1 VCVFVQNEFSD
12 VEDLEEDEFES
23 GFEDMKTDEEYEE
36 ELDPHSSKFRAEG
49 QLMAYEE
56 EPNFEGYLSVRVCIC
71 MHNSVEAKPTE
82 IHCTTSW
89 YFHTFSMA
97 DMCKTLVQ
105 ER

>member
-1 VCVFVQNEFSD
+1 MTLCVCIIILLLYMCVQTELSD

-56 EPNFEGYLSVRVCIC
+56 EPSFEGYLSVRVSLC
-71 MHNSVEAKPTE
+71 
-82 IHCTTSW
+82 
-89 YFHTFSMA
+89 
-97 DMCKTLVQ
+97 
-105 ER
+105 

>member
-1 VCVFVQNEFSD
+1 MLLKSIFLCVHVCVSLCVQNEFSD

-56 EPNFEGYLSVRVCIC
+56 EPNFEGYLSVRVCTILLSIVG
-71 MHNSVEAKPTE
+71 NLL
-82 IHCTTSW
+82 IW
-89 YFHTFSMA
+89 
-97 DMCKTLVQ
+97 
-105 ER
+105 

>member
-1 VCVFVQNEFSD
+1 MLHFMCVCVQNEFSD

-56 EPNFEGYLSVRVCIC
+56 EPNFEGYLSVRVCTILLI
-71 MHNSVEAKPTE
+71 VGKLWRGFL
-82 IHCTTSW
+82 ILI
-89 YFHTFSMA
+89 FHKIAEF
-97 DMCKTLVQ
+97 
-105 ER
+105 

>member
-1 VCVFVQNEFSD
+1 MCVCIQNEFSD

-56 EPNFEGYLSVRVCIC
+56 EPNFEGYLSVRVCT
-71 MHNSVEAKPTE
+71 V
-82 IHCTTSW
+82 
-89 YFHTFSMA
+89 
-97 DMCKTLVQ
+97 L
-105 ER
+105 